1 MQIHPRTFPQQWA
14 SKVRHWNYN
23 ILHFRLARR
32 RSPLPIL
39 RGVYHSLTIGYF
51 SYGVWENLRGAY
63 RSLIISDL
71 WDLWDVWGNLSASG
85 LPPDAASSR
94 LDAFAGPPAQVHHH
108 HKNVI
113 TLDIII
119 ATSPYHRTQI
129 STHHHHIYV
138 FYANPKE
145 SPIGSPLRGS
155 CLTPSRLAT
164 PVASPRWESFTQVRE
179 EQTGSFNVFSGT
191 PPLYQLV
198 HPPNRSRR
206 YDNTSPMRKL
216 RHDGW
221 LKSQRE
227 KRRFI
232 VQDLLLLAML
242 ALPHPTWSTEGEA
255 SSVTCTHRNK
265 MHFEIVT
272 EQ

>member
-1 MQIHPRTFPQQWA
+1 M
-14 SKVRHWNYN
+14 
-23 ILHFRLARR
+23 
-32 RSPLPIL
+32 
-39 RGVYHSLTIGYF
+39 
-51 SYGVWENLRGAY
+51 
-63 RSLIISDL
+63 
-71 WDLWDVWGNLSASG
+71 SASG

-129 STHHHHIYV
+129 STHHHHICILCK
-138 FYANPKE
+138 PKGV
-145 SPIGSPLRGS
+145 PHWKPPPRFLPNTI
-155 CLTPSRLAT
+155 AT
-164 PVASPRWESFTQVRE
+164 CHSGGFTQVRE

-191 PPLYQLV
+191 PTLYQSV

-206 YDNTSPMRKL
+206 YDNMSPIIKT
-216 RHDGW
+216 RHNDC

-242 ALPHPTWSTEGEA
+242 ALLPHPTCSTEGEA

-265 MHFEIVT
+265 MHFKIVT